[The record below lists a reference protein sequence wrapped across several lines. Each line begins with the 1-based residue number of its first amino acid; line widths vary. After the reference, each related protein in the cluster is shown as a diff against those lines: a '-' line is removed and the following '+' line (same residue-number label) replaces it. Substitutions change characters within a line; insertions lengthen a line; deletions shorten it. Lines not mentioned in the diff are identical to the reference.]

1 MTVCDL
7 KDFKAD
13 HTFPQLPRVEA
24 KVLGAGMVGTTI
36 AWDLSRMG
44 YDVTVNK

>member
-1 MTVCDL
+1 VTVCDL
-7 KDFKAD
+7 KDFKVD

-24 KVLGAGMVGTTI
+24 TVLGAGMVGTTI